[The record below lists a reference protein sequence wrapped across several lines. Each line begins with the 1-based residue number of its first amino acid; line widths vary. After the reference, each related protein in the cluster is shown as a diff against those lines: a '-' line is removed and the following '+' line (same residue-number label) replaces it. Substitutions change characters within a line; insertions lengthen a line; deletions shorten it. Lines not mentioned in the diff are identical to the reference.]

1 MNKSR
6 NILWFLITLLMAG
19 MVMTSCKND
28 EEFVINCDIKGLG
41 NHGLEMVYFTRGGI
55 TKQSFHP
62 VDGKVELKASSAQ
75 PTMVEVFT
83 LDGELLFSCVA
94 TNGDEIK
101 VKMNLDDPRSLTLTG
116 QDASR
121 DFTAY
126 VTEHDSLLRNG
137 TDAEVNRMIAEAVRS
152 NPASV
157 ASTLLMVTRFRTDG
171 YELLADSLL
180 NEIAPD
186 ARPRLLVDA
195 YASAVGEQVSTS
207 TRGEIRSFT
216 LRNAKDTVVRYT
228 PGMHSYTLLVFSD
241 SRKPDSVTD
250 RLADLRKTLKNR
262 RLQMVEVSLA
272 PDSATWATSIS
283 KDSAEWL
290 QGWVP
295 GGSAAT
301 QIRRLSIPRTPYY
314 IVSDSLGH
322 QHYRGTSLYT
332 ADTIVR
338 SRLKAYI
345 VNDTVAAKADSAPAV
360 R

>member
-1 MNKSR
+1 MKKSR
-6 NILWFLITLLMAG
+6 NILSFLIALLLAG
-19 MVMTSCKND
+19 AVMVSCKND
-28 EEFVINCDIKGLG
+28 EEFVISCEIQGLG
-41 NHGLEMVYFTRGGI
+41 NHGLEMVYFTRDGI
-55 TKQSFHP
+55 AKQSFHP
-62 VDGKVELKASSAQ
+62 VDGKVELKASSTQ

-94 TNGDEIK
+94 SNGDEIK
-101 VKMNLDDPRSLTLTG
+101 VKMTLDDPRSLVLTG

-126 VTEHDSLLRNG
+126 ITEYDSLLRHG
-137 TDAEVNRMIAEAVRS
+137 DDAEVNRMIADAVRS
-152 NPASV
+152 NPASM
-157 ASTLLMVTRFRTDG
+157 ASTLLLVTRFRTDG

-180 NEIAPD
+180 NEIVPD

-195 YASAVGEQVSTS
+195 YASGVGEQVSTS

-241 SRKPDSVTD
+241 SRKPDSIID
-250 RLADLRKTLKNR
+250 RLADLRETLKFR
-262 RLQMVEVSLA
+262 RLQMVEVSVS
-272 PDSATWATSIS
+272 PDSATWAMTID
-283 KDSAEWL
+283 KDSAKWL

-301 QIRRLSIPRTPYY
+301 QIRRMAIPRTPYY
-314 IVSDSLGH
+314 IVSDSMGH
-322 QHYRGTSLYT
+322 QHYRGTSLYV

-345 VNDTVAAKADSAPAV
+345 VNDTVAIS